1 MRPWRKPPSCRRP
14 IPCATRRR
22 KPMSCSRPASS
33 RTRRR
38 PPRSS
43 LTCAD
48 GSPPTSAC
56 AASSSPRCRRPPRAR
71 SAASNCAGGR
81 ARWPKRA
88 SARRGNS
95 ASRIF
100 RRGNKVPD
108 RRPPRYPIASPASRH
123 ALHTKPLRGPAGR
136 RQGAFFQHPCA
147 AAARPAV
154 CRVQGAG
161 RVLTRSLGP
170 SSIPSLGDGVMLGTA
185 WIDRPVDT
193 QGCAPCFHVLL
204 SAAWKCGHAQANDR
218 HSSRVFAM
226 PPRGFAR
233 TTRNG

>member
-1 MRPWRKPPSCRRP
+1 MAFAAMSSKPDRPAVEPRRNKGGFLAGRCRGFCSPAVPCRPAPPRFLYFAHPPCGGLLRVPPSPRVR
-14 IPCATRRR
+14 
-22 KPMSCSRPASS
+22 SR
-33 RTRRR
+33 
-38 PPRSS
+38 
-43 LTCAD
+43 
-48 GSPPTSAC
+48 G
-56 AASSSPRCRRPPRAR
+56 
-71 SAASNCAGGR
+71 
-81 ARWPKRA
+81 
-88 SARRGNS
+88 
-95 ASRIF
+95 
-100 RRGNKVPD
+100 
-108 RRPPRYPIASPASRH
+108 H
-123 ALHTKPLRGPAGR
+123 APQPKPLRELAGR
-136 RQGAFFQHPCA
+136 RRGTFFQHPCA

-204 SAAWKCGHAQANDR
+204 SAAWKRGHAQANDR